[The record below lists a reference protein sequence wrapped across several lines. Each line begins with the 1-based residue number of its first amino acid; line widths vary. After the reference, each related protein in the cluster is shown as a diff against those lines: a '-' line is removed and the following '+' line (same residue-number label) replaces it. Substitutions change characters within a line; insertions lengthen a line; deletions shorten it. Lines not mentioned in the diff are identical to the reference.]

1 MKAHSTNT
9 NTDTNTDLPILK
21 ILRFVNFGRKLLRP
35 KPLESVP
42 VKVKVK
48 VFLRIIFARKLAS
61 SPTAGVLESFTD
73 RHLANEND
81 SRLYN
86 INKN

>member
-1 MKAHSTNT
+1 MKAHSTNTNT

-61 SPTAGVLESFTD
+61 SSTAGVPDYREF
-73 RHLANEND
+73 
-81 SRLYN
+81 Y
-86 INKN
+86 

>member
-21 ILRFVNFGRKLLRP
+21 ILRFVNFGRKLLGP

-61 SPTAGVLESFTD
+61 LVHQPW
-73 RHLANEND
+73 D
-81 SRLYN
+81 STSL
-86 INKN
+86 KHSC

>member
-9 NTDTNTDLPILK
+9 NTNTDTDTNTDLPIIK

-48 VFLRIIFARKLAS
+48 VKVFLRIIFARKLGWC
-61 SPTAGVLESFTD
+61 T
-73 RHLANEND
+73 
-81 SRLYN
+81 RL
-86 INKN
+86 

>member
-61 SPTAGVLESFTD
+61 RCTRLESFTD